1 MVKNSFEFI
10 SLGHIWPHVAGKVF
24 PHGDLLAEHDGH
36 VHGST
41 PWGDYP
47 PCLVQNVFDM
57 SDILKV

>member
-41 PWGDYP
+41 PWG
-47 PCLVQNVFDM
+47 
-57 SDILKV
+57 